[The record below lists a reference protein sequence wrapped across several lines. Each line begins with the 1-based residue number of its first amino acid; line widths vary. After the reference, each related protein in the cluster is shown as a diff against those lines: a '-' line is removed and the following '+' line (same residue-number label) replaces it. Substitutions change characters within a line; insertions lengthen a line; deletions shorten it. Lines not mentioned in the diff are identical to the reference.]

1 MIESEFFCNSKP
13 QTQTQTPYQG
23 YEKNHASS
31 VQDESFNKQ
40 QVSKSTGD
48 NLNFLEEKSVNPL
61 HNLSSEVEFH
71 DSFAQNQ
78 QKFAQKCPK
87 KKLFKKNVIDDFSD
101 KEEWA
106 AGGPKGGMGQIFD
119 MQESPVGADKR

>member
-1 MIESEFFCNSKP
+1 MTVLLKISKNSL
-13 QTQTQTPYQG
+13 
-23 YEKNHASS
+23 KN
-31 VQDESFNKQ
+31 
-40 QVSKSTGD
+40 
-48 NLNFLEEKSVNPL
+48 
-61 HNLSSEVEFH
+61 
-71 DSFAQNQ
+71 AQ
-78 QKFAQKCPK
+78 K